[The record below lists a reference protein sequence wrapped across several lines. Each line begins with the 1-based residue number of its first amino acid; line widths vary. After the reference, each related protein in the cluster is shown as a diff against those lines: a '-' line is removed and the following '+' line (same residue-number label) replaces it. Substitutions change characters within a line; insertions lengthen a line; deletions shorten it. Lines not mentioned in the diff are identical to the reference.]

1 MLRPAMRAATGVR
14 LVSKPPRRT
23 VFKAAAAA
31 LAPLSWGALGS
42 ALTGCAT
49 DPVKP
54 GSFGDAWT
62 SPYQPPAFQALL
74 DEGRELTVLGGL
86 HSGLPGFYPLPG
98 ALQGI
103 WRRADALLIEIDA
116 QARHAALVEAF
127 RPVVRLP
134 EGITLEQLI
143 ADRWIVEARAL
154 FGWSDAR
161 WAELRIMQPW
171 WVANFAFTAALP
183 DQRWSPT
190 AQQGLE
196 RVMLGEARKRTIPVL
211 ELEPPI
217 AQVQAL
223 SSRPL
228 AEQGDQFVAWLR
240 DIQRYGAMWPQLLQ
254 AWRAGDTRALAQL
267 KARWW
272 GHPEDPVL
280 AALHESAFVDR
291 DQAMARSLIEQMQLV
306 PVRRPFALVG
316 AFHLVGPKSLVE
328 QLAALGLQLRP
339 LNYNSGL

>member
-1 MLRPAMRAATGVR
+1 MHAVTGVR
-14 LVSKPPRRT
+14 LVSKPQRRSIC
-23 VFKAAAAA
+23 KAAAAA
-31 LAPLSWGALGS
+31 LTPLSWGALGS
-42 ALTGCAT
+42 ALGGSLVGCAT

-54 GSFGDAWT
+54 GSFSGAWS
-62 SPYQPPAFQALL
+62 SPYRPLAFQALL

-98 ALQGI
+98 ALHNV
-103 WRRADALLIEIDA
+103 WLRADALMIEIDA

-134 EGITLEQLI
+134 EGMTLEQLI
-143 ADRWIVEARAL
+143 PDPLIAQARAL
-154 FGWSDAR
+154 FGWSEAR

-171 WVANFAFTAALP
+171 WVANFAFTAPLP
-183 DQRWSPT
+183 DKRWSPT
-190 AQQGLE
+190 AEQGLE
-196 RVMLGEARKRTIPVL
+196 RIMLGEARKRTIPVL

-240 DIQRYGAMWPQLLQ
+240 DIQRYGAMWPQLLD
-254 AWRAGDTRALAQL
+254 AWRSGDAGALAQL

-272 GHPEDPVL
+272 GHPDHPML
-280 AALHESAFVDR
+280 RALHESAFVER
-291 DQAMARSLIEQMQLV
+291 DQAMARSLIEQMWLV
-306 PVRRPFALVG
+306 PARRPFALVG
-316 AFHLVGPKSLVE
+316 AFHLVGPNNLIE
-328 QLAALGLQLRP
+328 QLAASGLLLRP
-339 LNYNSGL
+339 LNYNIGL